1 MAVWM
6 LVTSWKLPE
15 KYQEV
20 TMCVRAGDGSMHR
33 EPALHALSRSS
44 VCMCCAMPLHAPCL
58 VDVADPATAVL
69 NLATGTGHIRKV
81 WSDPFHTVNC
91 FGYL

>member
-1 MAVWM
+1 
-6 LVTSWKLPE
+6 
-15 KYQEV
+15 
-20 TMCVRAGDGSMHR
+20 MCVRAGDGSMHR

-69 NLATGTGHIRKV
+69 NLATGTGHIREV
-81 WSDPFHTVNC
+81 QQESVC
-91 FGYL
+91 GVVCLL

>member
-1 MAVWM
+1 M
-6 LVTSWKLPE
+6 LVISWKLPE

-20 TMCVRAGDGSMHR
+20 TTSMCVRAGDGSMHRLR

-69 NLATGTGHIRKV
+69 NLATRTGHIRKV
-81 WSDPFHTVNC
+81 QQESVC
-91 FGYL
+91 GVVCVL